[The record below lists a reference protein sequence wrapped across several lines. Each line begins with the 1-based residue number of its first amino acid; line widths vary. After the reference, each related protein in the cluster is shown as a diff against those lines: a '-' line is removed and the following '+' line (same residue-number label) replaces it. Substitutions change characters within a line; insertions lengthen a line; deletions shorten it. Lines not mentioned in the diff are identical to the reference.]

1 MLHRIIFSCVCVQL
15 IWDAWPELNF
25 ANFQVI
31 RTSGVNRR
39 AKQGSTG
46 VNTRGLWSR
55 SWPIGT
61 VIVYL
66 NPWNCEYEN
75 PFQDSSYA
83 WLLTKSAN
91 SLLNCKRVKV
101 RGMENFCARILL
113 KYIFTPNCLLIII
126 NLMMMPFMPYC
137 MSSIK
142 YFLNSK
148 MILDYHYQYRQKSS
162 NDKNGLSCAKA
173 MSSNIDIGFIA

>member
-39 AKQGSTG
+39 AKQGSAG

-55 SWPIGT
+55 SWPVVT

-66 NPWNCEYEN
+66 NPWNREYEN

-83 WLLTKSAN
+83 WLLTKSVN
-91 SLLNCKRVKV
+91 SLLNFKRVKV

-113 KYIFTPNCLLIII
+113 KYIFTAICLLIII
-126 NLMMMPFMPYC
+126 NLMTMPSFWC
-137 MSSIK
+137 MSSTK
-142 YFLNSK
+142 DFLRWFRIGWSVYYTGY
-148 MILDYHYQYRQKSS
+148 DDQYIIQM
-162 NDKNGLSCAKA
+162 N
-173 MSSNIDIGFIA
+173 